1 MASKKDMEMN
11 EAYIRLIHILKEGS
25 SGLKRSKRKSYAAL
39 RKHGYDSPEYKTAQ
53 GRADQKDVEGR
64 KREIEPKQEKRTRA
78 LANYERESSRAHRKA
93 EKKGLKKGEFHKVW
107 TKGRARPQITT
118 QADKDKAE
126 ETERKARITQK
137 GMP

>member
-25 SGLKRSKRKSYAAL
+25 SGLKRSKRKAYAAL

-64 KREIEPKQEKRTRA
+64 KREIEPKEEKRERA
-78 LANYERESSRAHRKA
+78 LANYERESSRAQKTA
-93 EKKGLKKGEFHKVW
+93 EKKGWKKGEFHKVW

-118 QADKDKAE
+118 QADKDKAK
-126 ETERKARITQK
+126 ETERKARMIQK

>member
-25 SGLKRSKRKSYAAL
+25 IGLKRSKRKAYAAL

-53 GRADQKDVEGR
+53 GRADQKVVEGR
-64 KREIEPKQEKRTRA
+64 KREIEPKKEKRKRA

-126 ETERKARITQK
+126 ETERKARMTQK